1 MWWQKPSYDC
11 RSHPIRPPRF
21 VVRVHGRTEHTG
33 LGRATRKPRK
43 NYVTLKRVTSASL
56 FHTAR
61 WIFRR
66 ARRKGRVAVAAVCT
80 APRTSE
86 KTQGYTGKKKKTKKV
101 QDLRGVVA
109 WHGHDARAH
118 VRVRQSGVVGRVTNK
133 SRAFTGAIALRSSRF
148 AYALTYVRVS
158 RAVIRKR
165 EIAARTM
172 RPCVVWD
179 PIVSPSGFPTA

>member
-1 MWWQKPSYDC
+1 MRWQKPSYDC
-11 RSHPIRPPRF
+11 RSLPIRPPRF

-86 KTQGYTGKKKKTKKV
+86 KTQGYTGKKKKRKRFRTCAGL
-101 QDLRGVVA
+101 LRGT
-109 WHGHDARAH
+109 D
-118 VRVRQSGVVGRVTNK
+118 
-133 SRAFTGAIALRSSRF
+133 
-148 AYALTYVRVS
+148 
-158 RAVIRKR
+158 
-165 EIAARTM
+165 TM
-172 RPCVVWD
+172 REHTFEFASL
-179 PIVSPSGFPTA
+179 VSSGG